1 VKECKLSLTAL
12 ANAPLDVVRWP
23 RVQSRLSL
31 LVDLS
36 AVLGREIAIDSILD
50 LASVRLSEALDAERA
65 TVWVL
70 DAADSAL
77 VSRTAISEALGHVR
91 LPVGSGI
98 AGAVA
103 QTGQVVRTD
112 NARNDAR
119 FHAAIDQASGFV
131 SRSMLAVPIR
141 SAKDAPIRGVVQVLN
156 ARSGTFTSEDEL
168 YLVALCT
175 QLSRALEL
183 TSLGASDTGFLL
195 QGPIN
200 RIVGQSEALR
210 EVYLRVERAAKTDA
224 TVLLRGETGTGKG
237 LFAKAIH
244 VNSPRNKGPL
254 ITVDATTLPRELI
267 ESELFGHE
275 RGAFTGAD
283 RRVIGKLEQ
292 AQAGTVFLDEVGDL
306 PLDLQ
311 ARLLRVLQDRV
322 LTRVGGREEIHIDV
336 RFVAATHKDLERG
349 VAEGWFREDLYYRLK
364 VVEIAVPPLRE
375 RGASDLEALAMHFA
389 LTYARR
395 YGKPAPKLSAD
406 AWAHLQAHHFPGNVR
421 ELEHWVESAVVL
433 SDTGELTAALFP
445 KAKLTPTPQRDK
457 PADVSTA
464 TIPAGLSLSEAIR
477 HYAEHTLQRAGN
489 NQSEAAKML
498 GIGRNTLKRYLDG
511 ETE

>member
-1 VKECKLSLTAL
+1 
-12 ANAPLDVVRWP
+12 
-23 RVQSRLSL
+23 
-31 LVDLS
+31 
-36 AVLGREIAIDSILD
+36 
-50 LASVRLSEALDAERA
+50 
-65 TVWVL
+65 
-70 DAADSAL
+70 
-77 VSRTAISEALGHVR
+77 
-91 LPVGSGI
+91 
-98 AGAVA
+98 
-103 QTGQVVRTD
+103 
-112 NARNDAR
+112 
-119 FHAAIDQASGFV
+119 
-131 SRSMLAVPIR
+131 
-141 SAKDAPIRGVVQVLN
+141 
-156 ARSGTFTSEDEL
+156 
-168 YLVALCT
+168 
-175 QLSRALEL
+175 
-183 TSLGASDTGFLL
+183 
-195 QGPIN
+195 
-200 RIVGQSEALR
+200 
-210 EVYLRVERAAKTDA
+210 
-224 TVLLRGETGTGKG
+224 
-237 LFAKAIH
+237 
-244 VNSPRNKGPL
+244 
-254 ITVDATTLPRELI
+254 
-267 ESELFGHE
+267 
-275 RGAFTGAD
+275 
-283 RRVIGKLEQ
+283 
-292 AQAGTVFLDEVGDL
+292 
-306 PLDLQ
+306 
-311 ARLLRVLQDRV
+311 V